1 MALITLNISA
11 EALRSGAQ
19 PDHATAREFCAQ
31 LEAGD
36 ILYIPGMPFDI
47 PPADLDF
54 LLGRR
59 QSGGRLHKNI
69 AYRASEDR
77 ITGFAEDAPG
87 DGARLLQIMRD
98 YSRNATAT
106 LTKILSPYQQ
116 RWKLD
121 YASYRP
127 LEEENRDL
135 SLHKR
140 NDLLHTDA
148 FPSRPTNGDR
158 ILRFFTNINPSE
170 PRKWMTTTPFDTLAA
185 QFAGKDGGCPL
196 PQSLSKSAFAKGVFG
211 MKRAL
216 GSLGIPVTARS
227 PYDDFMLRFHDFLKE
242 NGEFQKNC
250 VKEYSDFPPNTCW
263 MVYTDMVGHAVLRG
277 RCALEQTYIVSK
289 DAMVTPEKAP
299 VRVLENMVGASLV
312 VNSQ

>member
-1 MALITLNISA
+1 MALITIDISA
-11 EALRSGAQ
+11 DALRSGAQ
-19 PDHATAREFCAQ
+19 PDAASARRYCER

-36 ILYIPGMPFDI
+36 ILYIPGMPFEI
-47 PPADLDF
+47 PKPDLEF
-54 LLGRR
+54 LLGQR

-69 AYRASEDR
+69 AYRANEDR
-77 ITGFAEDAPG
+77 ITGFEEETEG
-87 DGARLLQIMRD
+87 DGARLLQVMRD
-98 YSRNATAT
+98 YSRNATKT
-106 LTKILSPYQQ
+106 LSTLLSPYQQ

-170 PRKWMTTTPFDTLAA
+170 PRKWMTTTPFDALAA

-196 PQSLSKSAFAKGVFG
+196 PQKSAFASGVLNV
-211 MKRAL
+211 KRAL
-216 GSLGIPVTARS
+216 ASAGVPVTPRS

-242 NGEFQKNC
+242 NGEFQKTC

-263 MVYTDMVGHAVLRG
+263 MVYTDMVGHAVLKG
-277 RCALEQTYIVSK
+277 RYALEQTYIVSK

-299 VRVLENMVGASLV
+299 VRILEKMVGAGLTA
-312 VNSQ
+312 

>member
-1 MALITLNISA
+1 MALMTIGTTA
-11 EALRSGAQ
+11 DALRAGAQ
-19 PDHATAREFCAQ
+19 PTAEAARRYCAQ

-36 ILYIPGMPFDI
+36 ILFIAGMPFEI
-47 PPADLDF
+47 PKADLEF
-54 LLGRR
+54 LLGQR
-59 QSGGRLHKNI
+59 QSGGSLHKNI

-77 ITGFAEDAPG
+77 ITGFAEDNAG
-87 DGARLLQIMRD
+87 DSAELLRIMRE

-106 LTKILSPYQQ
+106 MAKILSPYQQ

-158 ILRFFTNINPSE
+158 ILRFFTNINPAE
-170 PRKWMTTTPFDTLAA
+170 PRKWMTTTPFDGLAQ
-185 QFAGKDGGCPL
+185 QFAGDHGCPL
-196 PQSLSKSAFAKGVFG
+196 PKTSAFAGGVLK
-211 MKRAL
+211 MKKAL
-216 GSLGIPVTARS
+216 LELGLPVTPRS
-227 PYDDFMLRFHDFLKE
+227 PYDDFMLRFHNFLKE
-242 NGEFQKNC
+242 NAAFQKDC
-250 VKEYSDFPPNTCW
+250 PKEYFDFPPNTCW
-263 MVYTDMVGHAVLRG
+263 MVYTDMTGHAVLSG
-277 RCALEQTYIVSK
+277 RYALEQTYIVNK

-299 VRVLENMVGASLV
+299 VRVLERLVGAGLTA
-312 VNSQ
+312 

>member
-1 MALITLNISA
+1 MALITITQSPEQVRA
-11 EALRSGAQ
+11 GSKPPEEV
-19 PDHATAREFCAQ
+19 ARQYCAQ
-31 LEAGD
+31 LEAGN
-36 ILYIPGMPFDI
+36 ILYIPGMPFEI

-69 AYRASEDR
+69 AYRANEDR
-77 ITGFAEDAPG
+77 ITGFAEETPG
-87 DGARLLQIMRD
+87 DAARLLQIMRD
-98 YSRNATAT
+98 YSRNATKT
-106 LTKILSPYQQ
+106 LSELLLPYQQ

-158 ILRFFTNINPSE
+158 ILRFFTNINPAE
-170 PRKWMTTTPFDTLAA
+170 PRKWMTTTPFDTLAE
-185 QFAGKDGGCPL
+185 QFAGKSGGCPL
-196 PQSLSKSAFAKGVFG
+196 PKPLSKSAFAAGI
-211 MKRAL
+211 L
-216 GSLGIPVTARS
+216 GAKKVLAAAGIPVTPRS
-227 PYDDFMLRFHDFLKE
+227 PYDRFMLRFHNFLKE
-242 NGEFQKNC
+242 NTAFQKDC
-250 VKEYSDFPPNTCW
+250 VKEYADFPPNTCW
-263 MVYTDMVGHAVLRG
+263 MVYTDSVGHAVLSG
-277 RCALEQTYIVSK
+277 RYALEQTYIVSK

-299 VRVLENMVGASLV
+299 IRVLEKMVGARLTA
-312 VNSQ
+312 

>member
-1 MALITLNISA
+1 MALITISTSA
-11 EALRSGAQ
+11 EQFRSGSA
-19 PDHATAREFCAQ
+19 PSADDARGYCAK

-36 ILYIPGMPFDI
+36 ILYIPGMPFEI

-69 AYRASEDR
+69 AYRANEDR
-77 ITGFAEDAPG
+77 ITGFAEDTPG
-87 DGARLLQIMRD
+87 DGERLLRIMRE
-98 YSRNATAT
+98 YSQNATKT
-106 LTKILSPYQQ
+106 LAAVLLPYQQ

-170 PRKWMTTTPFDTLAA
+170 PRKWMTTIPFDGLAE
-185 QFAGKDGGCPL
+185 QFAGKSGGCEL
-196 PQSLSKSAFAKGVFG
+196 PQPLSKSAAASGLFGV
-211 MKRAL
+211 KKAL
-216 GSLGIPVTARS
+216 KAVGVPVTPRS
-227 PYDDFMLRFHDFLKE
+227 PYDDFMMRFHNFLKE
-242 NGEFQKNC
+242 NSVFQKDC
-250 VKEYSDFPPNTCW
+250 PKTYTDFPPNTCW
-263 MVYTDMVGHAVLRG
+263 MVYTDMTGHAVLSG
-277 RCALEQTYIVSK
+277 RYALEQTYIVSK

-299 VRVLENMVGASLV
+299 VRVLEKMVGAALTA
-312 VNSQ
+312 

>member
-1 MALITLNISA
+1 MALVTISTSA
-11 EALRSGAQ
+11 ERFRAGGA
-19 PDHATAREFCAQ
+19 PSADESREYCAR

-36 ILYIPGMPFDI
+36 ILFISGMPFEI

-69 AYRASEDR
+69 AYRANEDR
-77 ITGFAEDAPG
+77 ITGFVEDTPG

-98 YSRNATAT
+98 YSRNATKT
-106 LTKILSPYQQ
+106 LSAILAPYQQ
-116 RWKLD
+116 RWNLD

-135 SLHKR
+135 RLHKR

-170 PRKWMTTTPFDTLAA
+170 PRKWMTTTPFDSLAR
-185 QFAGKDGGCPL
+185 QFAGKSGGCPL
-196 PQSLSKSAFAKGVFG
+196 PQPKSVIAKTAFGLKQ
-211 MKRAL
+211 AL
-216 GSLGIPVTARS
+216 ASAGIPVTPRS
-227 PYDDFMLRFHDFLKE
+227 PYDDFMMRFHNFLKE
-242 NGEFQKNC
+242 NSSFQKDC
-250 VKEYSDFPPNTCW
+250 PKQYDDFPPNTCW
-263 MVYTDMVGHAVLRG
+263 MVYTDMVGHAVLSG
-277 RCALEQTYIVSK
+277 RYALEQTYIVSK

-299 VRVLENMVGASLV
+299 VRILENIVGAILTA
-312 VNSQ
+312 